1 MWVVYALIFV
11 VFLYAV
17 KTLHEAPKTVPPQW
31 KKYQVNFQYRYCKFS
46 FLISKRVLSNI
57 GRC

>member
-1 MWVVYALIFV
+1 MARMRPSQPLLWVVYALIFV

-31 KKYQVNFQYRYCKFS
+31 KKY
-46 FLISKRVLSNI
+46 
-57 GRC
+57 